1 MMWFLGLDIGF
12 DQGFWVLGRLRTAG
26 AAAFGLILLSGNP
39 KPIIMGL
46 CYSGVM
52 KIDAALNESWDPSAD
67 FSVHGGGLHP
77 WLADQDINTVI
88 DMSDEEVKQAKE
100 RYENN
105 S

>member
-1 MMWFLGLDIGF
+1 
-12 DQGFWVLGRLRTAG
+12 
-26 AAAFGLILLSGNP
+26 
-39 KPIIMGL
+39 
-46 CYSGVM
+46 M

-67 FSVHGGGLHP
+67 FSVHGGGLQP

>member
-1 MMWFLGLDIGF
+1 
-12 DQGFWVLGRLRTAG
+12 
-26 AAAFGLILLSGNP
+26 
-39 KPIIMGL
+39 
-46 CYSGVM
+46 M
-52 KIDAALNESWDPSAD
+52 KIDAALNESDPSAD

>member
-1 MMWFLGLDIGF
+1 
-12 DQGFWVLGRLRTAG
+12 
-26 AAAFGLILLSGNP
+26 
-39 KPIIMGL
+39 
-46 CYSGVM
+46 M
-52 KIDAALNESWDPSAD
+52 KITAAVNDPWDPSAD